1 MKYKAPSTLDILAEI
16 SHSGGEYPTSEM
28 VERLSD
34 PPLAIV
40 QMPHAPSRS
49 ALK

>member
-1 MKYKAPSTLDILAEI
+1 MKSKAPSTLDILAEM

-28 VERLSD
+28 VERPSD
-34 PPLAIV
+34 HPLAIA
-40 QMPHAPSRS
+40 QMPYAPSRS